1 MTNTLLTV
9 VVSSVVEGITEFL
22 PVSSTGH
29 LLLTEKIMKQHLSD
43 LFNIIIQSAAVLAVI
58 PLFRNRLS
66 QIIFNWRE
74 RESFLYAAKLALA
87 FVITGI
93 GGLIITKLGFK
104 LPEDIKPVAVA
115 FLVGGVAFVVVEAWI
130 KGRPRT
136 DNVTWKVAVAVG
148 LAQLVAAV
156 FPGASRSGTSIL
168 FVLLLGM
175 ARPAATEFS
184 FLVGVPTM
192 LAAGGYELLKAVH
205 HPTLGATHEPWS
217 LIGLGCV
224 ISAIV
229 SFVVVKWLL
238 NYVRSHTFTAFGVY
252 RIILAGVIFAA
263 MLTGHL

>member
-93 GGLIITKLGFK
+93 GGLIITKLGF
-104 LPEDIKPVAVA
+104 
-115 FLVGGVAFVVVEAWI
+115 
-130 KGRPRT
+130 
-136 DNVTWKVAVAVG
+136 
-148 LAQLVAAV
+148 
-156 FPGASRSGTSIL
+156 
-168 FVLLLGM
+168 
-175 ARPAATEFS
+175 
-184 FLVGVPTM
+184 
-192 LAAGGYELLKAVH
+192 
-205 HPTLGATHEPWS
+205 
-217 LIGLGCV
+217 
-224 ISAIV
+224 
-229 SFVVVKWLL
+229 
-238 NYVRSHTFTAFGVY
+238 
-252 RIILAGVIFAA
+252 
-263 MLTGHL
+263 